1 MEVYL
6 KNTINDMIQK
16 NDILSLGKN
25 NKLFVSIDT
34 FLFII
39 NIYYYSDKKV
49 YHLNFTYKK
58 NKPYF
63 IKYNKIKDI
72 YIKQDISQVINI
84 LDIIMNQFIYPAT
97 SFIYINIKG
106 KNNFNIVQKNLNLRF
121 LPNFNTENNIKYFF
135 FNNKIESYMRNSLQ
149 FITSTINYEL
159 FDLNS

>member
-6 KNTINDMIQK
+6 KKTINDMIQK

-97 SFIYINIKG
+97 SIINIIYLHHHHL
-106 KNNFNIVQKNLNLRF
+106 NIVLLV
-121 LPNFNTENNIKYFF
+121 L
-135 FNNKIESYMRNSLQ
+135 L
-149 FITSTINYEL
+149 
-159 FDLNS
+159 